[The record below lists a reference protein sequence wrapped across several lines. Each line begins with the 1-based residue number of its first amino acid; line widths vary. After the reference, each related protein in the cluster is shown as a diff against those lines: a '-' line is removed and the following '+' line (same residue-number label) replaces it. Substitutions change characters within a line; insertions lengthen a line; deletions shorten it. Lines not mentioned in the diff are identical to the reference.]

1 MLTSYIAAVWRTE
14 ARSRKVGVRRGVA
27 LGVPSVPFIC
37 STFFCQIPHKDIA
50 YQTQGMQ
57 YITLNVH
64 DCAECTMYGEAHPD
78 SDHCA
83 IFLHIGLVG

>member
-1 MLTSYIAAVWRTE
+1 MENGGY
-14 ARSRKVGVRRGVA
+14 RSRKVGVLVGRGVA
-27 LGVPSVPFIC
+27 SGVPSVPFIC
-37 STFFCQIPHKDIA
+37 SVFFCQIPHKDIIN

-64 DCAECTMYGEAHPD
+64 DCAECAVYGEAHTD

-83 IFLHIGLVG
+83 IFLHISLVG